1 MVYKMQYV
9 TFNSMLL
16 LIFCFLFLV
25 GLIVWNMRMELVMV
39 VEYVV

>member
-16 LIFCFLFLV
+16 LIFLFLV
-25 GLIVWNMRMELVMV
+25 FGWANC
-39 VEYVV
+39 VEYEDGVGNGC